1 MNFQEMFEL
10 SRGRRKAESGKLK
23 PLPYDQSA
31 KLNRPLDV
39 LSPADMGKVPEI
51 MAKSEAAGVYGVPST
66 EGLTFIGPEGMTQDA
81 LYRHGHDLANQGNLT
96 RPSAYQGGASSIYKE
111 LPWESTGGTY
121 TPGRGTVTRELLIPR
136 IESNPDLT
144 KQIELTGEIP
154 QLARGVL
161 ATENVGPIGYSGAS
175 EPLGTLPSDVIL
187 LNQVLKEGGLAN
199 LAKWVREKG
208 YAGLPAVGGIGLT
221 PMDNRDR

>member
-31 KLNRPLDV
+31 PLNR
-39 LSPADMGKVPEI
+39 KVPEI

-96 RPSAYQGGASSIYKE
+96 RPSAYQGWASSIYKE

-136 IESNPDLT
+136 IESVIGQFLDF
-144 KQIELTGEIP
+144 
-154 QLARGVL
+154 ARGEADARVETSDL
-161 ATENVGPIGYSGAS
+161 NEIVRAAVDRYAKANGHPVAFEATHTCPRRRTS
-175 EPLGTLPSDVIL
+175 LPTARS
-187 LNQVLKEGGLAN
+187 
-199 LAKWVREKG
+199 
-208 YAGLPAVGGIGLT
+208 
-221 PMDNRDR
+221 